1 MKITGI
7 LGDFDVHTFLRPG
20 QPPRTL
26 HPLSVAV
33 LSQNGLLDI
42 GAGEVVVENFIH
54 HHGDGLVEIAAV
66 NPFVV
71 EGGGGGDGKIIALSP
86 IPFCRPG
93 SG

>member
-1 MKITGI
+1 M
-7 LGDFDVHTFLRPG
+7 TFIRFCDLVIHPG
-20 QPPRTL
+20 HCT
-26 HPLSVAV
+26 PLSVAV

-86 IPFCRPG
+86 DTILCRPG